1 MAENFTLKFLF
12 FWFHYWNNLFQF
24 FFPVILFFILN
35 DKKNLTAL
43 HEPFL
48 HFVLKSLKEWK
59 CKYNIYVRVFVWL
72 LFLTHCLPVPFVCL
86 TPPVLPV
93 RVSGLSVVQA
103 TRHRRDGLTAV
114 GPQPRRI
121 AEQPWNEG
129 TQRLTRCTE
138 LCEWTACSMCV
149 GPFPVAAGAQPHRK
163 NSSVRTTARSQPRQ
177 CKAARFTP

>member
-1 MAENFTLKFLF
+1 MTKKTWQRSMSLFCTLCLRVWRSENVNTILICRFLF
-12 FWFHYWNNLFQF
+12 GFY
-24 FFPVILFFILN
+24 
-35 DKKNLTAL
+35 
-43 HEPFL
+43 
-48 HFVLKSLKEWK
+48 
-59 CKYNIYVRVFVWL
+59 
-72 LFLTHCLPVPFVCL
+72 FLTHCLPVPFVCL
-86 TPPVLPV
+86 TPPVLPI

-114 GPQPRRI
+114 GAQPRRI

-177 CKAARFTP
+177 CKAAQFTP